1 MHKKTYSLMKI
12 LFTSASG
19 IIILILATVSISIT
33 TYFTDIFHQM
43 STTKYEEVFEQ
54 ANEQLSMI
62 LYDVAT
68 LGSVLENNSELTG
81 AVNLA
86 ASHPN
91 QFTRLQNES
100 KVQQLLATS
109 SNYYKYIRNIYLYK
123 NDKVFFIHDS
133 FSPINYSAIKEE
145 DWFQDVQEGRRDQVI
160 LTYDE
165 NYFIYAQSFCR
176 TLISKSPGVLLVLL
190 DASLLQNCLK
200 NINSNNGVIIS
211 AFDAENTLLYTQNAS
226 KQDLLENHLTNL
238 NAYDTG
244 AHIKLKNTTY
254 ILAKQI
260 NPFTNWTLVSL
271 TPKDATK
278 EDLYPIYHQIVMI
291 VLLALLISIILTFFL
306 SRVITRSFNPLMRSM
321 ERSAKGDFTFDP
333 YTSQVAEINVLIDGY
348 DDMLHRISDLISQM
362 KNIEE
367 EKRKTELEILQAQI
381 NPHFTYNTLN
391 SIRWLALMQDSP
403 QIAEMISSFSTLL
416 QITSSHPNEFILV
429 EQELQEVSCY
439 VDIMKF
445 RYNASIDILFEVQEK
460 TKKCKTLKLLIQPL
474 VENCFYHAF
483 SDASD
488 YGRIVIRAYLSEDAL
503 VYEVEDNGEGIS
515 YDGCQLPHS
524 SAEGVHNIGLTNIN
538 KRIQIWFGEKYGISF
553 HSELHIGTKVIV
565 TQPIQTETVKEVD

>member
-62 LYDVAT
+62 LYDVTT
-68 LGSVLENNSELTG
+68 LGSILENNSELTG

-86 ASHPN
+86 SSHPN

-133 FSPINYSAIKEE
+133 FSPINYSAIMEE
-145 DWFQDVQEGRRDQVI
+145 DWFQDVQEGRQDQVI

-348 DDMLHRISDLISQM
+348 DDMLHRISDLISRM

-515 YDGCQLPHS
+515 FDGCQLPHS

>member
-43 STTKYEEVFEQ
+43 STTKYEEVFEK

-62 LYDVAT
+62 FYDVAT
-68 LGSVLENNSELTG
+68 LGSILENNSELTG
-81 AVNLA
+81 AVNLST
-86 ASHPN
+86 SHPN

-123 NDKVFFIHDS
+123 NDNVYFIHDS
-133 FSPINYSAIKEE
+133 FSPINYSAVMEE
-145 DWFQDVQEGRRDQVI
+145 RWFQDVQEGKKDQVI

-165 NYFIYAQSFCR
+165 NYFIYAQSYCK

-190 DASLLQNCLK
+190 DASLLQNCLE
-200 NINSNNGVIIS
+200 NINGNNGVIIS
-211 AFDAENTLLYTQNAS
+211 AFDSKNTLLYTQNTS

-278 EDLYPIYHQIVMI
+278 KDLYPIYHQIVLI
-291 VLLALLISIILTFFL
+291 VLIALLISMVLTFFL
-306 SRVITRSFNPLMRSM
+306 SRVFTRSFKPLIRSM

-348 DDMLHRISDLISQM
+348 DDMLHRISDLISRM

-429 EQELQEVSCY
+429 DQELQEVSCY

-445 RYNASIDILFEVQEK
+445 RYNASIDILFEVQEQ
-460 TKKCKTLKLLIQPL
+460 TRRCKTLKLLIQPL

-483 SDASD
+483 SDATD
-488 YGRIVIRAYLSEDAL
+488 YGRIVIRAYLSADAL
-503 VYEVEDNGEGIS
+503 IYEVEDNGEGIS
-515 YDGCQLPHS
+515 FEGCQLPLS
-524 SAEGVHNIGLTNIN
+524 TAEGIHNIGLTNIN
-538 KRIQIWFGEKYGISF
+538 KRIQLWFGEKYGISF

-565 TQPIQTETVKEVD
+565 TQPIQTETAKEVD

>member
-62 LYDVAT
+62 FYDVAT
-68 LGSVLENNSELTG
+68 LGSILENNSELTG
-81 AVNLA
+81 AVNLST
-86 ASHPN
+86 SHPN

-123 NDKVFFIHDS
+123 NEKVFFIHDS
-133 FSPINYSAIKEE
+133 FSPINYTALRDER
-145 DWFQDVQEGRRDQVI
+145 WFQDVLEGKKDQVI

-200 NINSNNGVIIS
+200 NINGNNGVIIS
-211 AFDAENTLLYTQNAS
+211 AFDSRNTLLYTQNTS

-238 NAYDTG
+238 NDYDTG

-271 TPKDATK
+271 TPKDATRK
-278 EDLYPIYHQIVMI
+278 DLYPIYQQIVII
-291 VLLALLISIILTFFL
+291 VLLALLISMILTFFL
-306 SRVITRSFNPLMRSM
+306 SRVFTRSFTPLIRSM

-333 YTSQVAEINVLIDGY
+333 YTSQIAEINVLIDGY
-348 DDMLHRISDLISQM
+348 DDMLHRISDLISRI

-445 RYNASIDILFEVQEK
+445 RYNASIDILFEAQEK

-503 VYEVEDNGEGIS
+503 IYEVEDNGEGIS
-515 YDGCQLPHS
+515 FDGCQLPS
-524 SAEGVHNIGLTNIN
+524 SLAEGVHNIGLTNIN
-538 KRIQIWFGEKYGISF
+538 KRIQLWFGEKYGITF

>member
-62 LYDVAT
+62 FYDVAT
-68 LGSVLENNSELTG
+68 LGSILEYNSELTG
-81 AVNLA
+81 AVNLST
-86 ASHPN
+86 SHPN

-123 NDKVFFIHDS
+123 NEKVFFIHDS
-133 FSPINYSAIKEE
+133 FSPINYTALRDER
-145 DWFQDVQEGRRDQVI
+145 WFQDVLEGKKDQVI

-165 NYFIYAQSFCR
+165 NYFIYALSFCR

-200 NINSNNGVIIS
+200 NINGNNGVIIS
-211 AFDAENTLLYTQNAS
+211 AFDSRNTLLYTQNTS

-238 NAYDTG
+238 NDYDTG

-278 EDLYPIYHQIVMI
+278 KDLYPIYQQIVII
-291 VLLALLISIILTFFL
+291 VLLALLISMILTFFL
-306 SRVITRSFNPLMRSM
+306 SRVFTRSFTPLIRSM

-333 YTSQVAEINVLIDGY
+333 YTSQIAEINVLIDGY
-348 DDMLHRISDLISQM
+348 DDMLHRISDLISRI

-445 RYNASIDILFEVQEK
+445 RYNASIDILFEAQEK

-488 YGRIVIRAYLSEDAL
+488 YGRIVIRAYLSEDSL
-503 VYEVEDNGEGIS
+503 IYEVEDNGDGIS
-515 YDGCQLPHS
+515 FNGCQLPS
-524 SAEGVHNIGLTNIN
+524 SLAEGVHNIGLTNIN
-538 KRIQIWFGEKYGISF
+538 KRIQLWFGEKYGITF

>member
-43 STTKYEEVFEQ
+43 STTKYEEVFEK

-62 LYDVAT
+62 FYDVAT
-68 LGSVLENNSELTG
+68 LGSILENNSELTG
-81 AVNLA
+81 AVNLST
-86 ASHPN
+86 SHPN

-123 NDKVFFIHDS
+123 NDNVYFIHDS
-133 FSPINYSAIKEE
+133 FSPINYSAVMEE
-145 DWFQDVQEGRRDQVI
+145 RWFQDVQEGKKDQVI

-165 NYFIYAQSFCR
+165 NYFIYAQSFCK

-190 DASLLQNCLK
+190 DASLLQNCLE
-200 NINSNNGVIIS
+200 NINGNNGVIIS
-211 AFDAENTLLYTQNAS
+211 AFDSKNTLLYTQNTS

-278 EDLYPIYHQIVMI
+278 KDLYPIYHQIVLI
-291 VLLALLISIILTFFL
+291 VLIALLISMVLTFFL
-306 SRVITRSFNPLMRSM
+306 SRVFTRSFKPLIRSM

-348 DDMLHRISDLISQM
+348 DDMLHRISDLISRM

-429 EQELQEVSCY
+429 DQELQEVSCY

-445 RYNASIDILFEVQEK
+445 RYNASIDILFEVQEQ
-460 TKKCKTLKLLIQPL
+460 TRRCKTLKLLIQPL

-483 SDASD
+483 SDATD
-488 YGRIVIRAYLSEDAL
+488 YGRIVIRAYLSADAL
-503 VYEVEDNGEGIS
+503 IYEVEDNGEGIS
-515 YDGCQLPHS
+515 FEGCQLPLS
-524 SAEGVHNIGLTNIN
+524 TAEGIHNIGLTNIN
-538 KRIQIWFGEKYGISF
+538 KRIQLWFGEKYGISF

-565 TQPIQTETVKEVD
+565 TQPIQIETAKEVD

>member
-43 STTKYEEVFEQ
+43 STTKYEEVFEK

-62 LYDVAT
+62 FYDVAT
-68 LGSVLENNSELTG
+68 LGSILENNSELTG
-81 AVNLA
+81 AVNLST
-86 ASHPN
+86 SHPN

-123 NDKVFFIHDS
+123 NDNVYFIHDS
-133 FSPINYSAIKEE
+133 FSPINYSAVMEE
-145 DWFQDVQEGRRDQVI
+145 RWFQDVQEGKKDQVI

-165 NYFIYAQSFCR
+165 NYFIYAQSFCK

-190 DASLLQNCLK
+190 DASLLQNCLE
-200 NINSNNGVIIS
+200 NINGNNGVIIS
-211 AFDAENTLLYTQNAS
+211 AFDSKNTLLYTQNTS

-278 EDLYPIYHQIVMI
+278 KDLYPIYHQIVLI
-291 VLLALLISIILTFFL
+291 VLIALLISMVLTFFL
-306 SRVITRSFNPLMRSM
+306 SRVFTRSFKPLIRSM

-348 DDMLHRISDLISQM
+348 DDMLHRISDLISRM

-429 EQELQEVSCY
+429 DQELQEVSCY

-445 RYNASIDILFEVQEK
+445 RYNASIDILFEVQEQ
-460 TKKCKTLKLLIQPL
+460 TRRCKTLKLLIQPL

-483 SDASD
+483 SDATD
-488 YGRIVIRAYLSEDAL
+488 YGRIVIRAYLSADAL
-503 VYEVEDNGEGIS
+503 IYEVEDNGEGIS
-515 YDGCQLPHS
+515 FEGCQLPRS
-524 SAEGVHNIGLTNIN
+524 SAEGIHNIGLTNIN
-538 KRIQIWFGEKYGISF
+538 KRIQLWFGEKYGISF

-565 TQPIQTETVKEVD
+565 TQPIQIETAKEVD